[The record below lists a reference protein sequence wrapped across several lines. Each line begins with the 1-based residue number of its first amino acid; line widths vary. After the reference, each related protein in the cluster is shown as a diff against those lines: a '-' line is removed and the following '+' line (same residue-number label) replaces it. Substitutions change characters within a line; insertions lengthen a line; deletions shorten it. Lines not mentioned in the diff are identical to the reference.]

1 MRGGG
6 AASRGGRSAGSVSG
20 GALGLALG
28 AAFLHALWNV
38 LLAGSRDS
46 VAATGALLLFGV
58 ALVAPAALLSGGFS
72 SDALSSE
79 ALPFVAAS
87 AALELAYFVLLA
99 RAYRSGELGVVYPVA
114 RGSAPVLVLGA
125 AVFGLG
131 KGVSVLAAVGVVLV
145 AAGVLMLGLS
155 SVGRQIHRIG
165 GKDGPHSRDLG
176 FGLAIGATIAGYTLV
191 DSEGL
196 DHADPLPYL
205 FLIAAV
211 CAVAYNGAL
220 MATGRARELR
230 EALDATMLAAAAATF
245 GAYAMVLAALELAPA
260 APVAAVRESS
270 IVIAALMAW
279 LFLGEERRLTGAMLV
294 AAGVAVIAYS

>member
-1 MRGGG
+1 MT
-6 AASRGGRSAGSVSG
+6 G
-20 GALGLALG
+20 GALALALG

-58 ALVAPAALLSGGFS
+58 VLLAPAALFAGDVS
-72 SDALSSE
+72 SSAI
-79 ALPFVAAS
+79 PFVAAS

-99 RAYRSGELGVVYPVA
+99 RAYRGGELGVVYPVA

-131 KGVSVLAAVGVVLV
+131 KGVPVLAALGVILV
-145 AAGVLMLGLS
+145 AAGVLRVGLPKRERRVS
-155 SVGRQIHRIG
+155 AREADKVDARA
-165 GKDGPHSRDLG
+165 DLAA
-176 FGLAIGATIAGYTLV
+176 GLAIGVTIAGYTLV

-211 CAVAYNGAL
+211 CAATYNGAL
-220 MATGRARELR
+220 IATGRARELQ
-230 EALDATMLAAAAATF
+230 EALNARMLAAAAATF

-279 LFLGEERRLTGAMLV
+279 LFLGEERRLAGAVVV
-294 AAGVAVIAYS
+294 AAGVALIAYS

>member
-1 MRGGG
+1 M
-6 AASRGGRSAGSVSG
+6 SG

-58 ALVAPAALLSGGFS
+58 LLLAPAALFAGDVS
-72 SDALSSE
+72 SSAI
-79 ALPFVAAS
+79 PFIAAS
-87 AALELAYFVLLA
+87 AALELLYFVLLA
-99 RAYRSGELGVVYPVA
+99 RAYRGGELGVVYPVA

-125 AVFGLG
+125 AVLGLG
-131 KGVSVLAAVGVVLV
+131 KGVSWLAALGVVLV
-145 AAGVLMLGLS
+145 AGGVLLLGLA

-165 GKDGPHSRDLG
+165 VRDGPHSRDLA
-176 FGLAIGATIAGYTLV
+176 FGLAIGVAIAGYTLV

-220 MATGRARELR
+220 LVSGRAHELR
-230 EALDATMLAAAAATF
+230 AAMGGRALLTAAATF

-279 LFLGEERRLTGAMLV
+279 LFLGEERRLGGAAVV
-294 AAGVAVIAYS
+294 AAGVALIAYS

>member
-1 MRGGG
+1 
-6 AASRGGRSAGSVSG
+6 
-20 GALGLALG
+20 
-28 AAFLHALWNV
+28 
-38 LLAGSRDS
+38 

-58 ALVAPAALLSGGFS
+58 ALLAPAALLSGGFS

-99 RAYRSGELGVVYPVA
+99 RAYRDGELGVVYPVA

-125 AVFGLG
+125 AVLGLG
-131 KGVSVLAAVGVVLV
+131 KGVSVLAALGVVLV
-145 AAGVLMLGLS
+145 AAGVLQVGLPRRERRVS
-155 SVGRQIHRIG
+155 ALEGDKVDARA
-165 GKDGPHSRDLG
+165 DLAA
-176 FGLAIGATIAGYTLV
+176 GLAIGVTIAGYTLV

-211 CAVAYNGAL
+211 CAAAYNGAL
-220 MATGRARELR
+220 IASGRAKELR
-230 EALDATMLAAAAATF
+230 KAMRGRILAAAAATF
-245 GAYAMVLAALELAPA
+245 GAYAMVLAALELAPP

-279 LFLGEERRLTGAMLV
+279 LFLGEERRLAGAVLV

>member
-1 MRGGG
+1 M
-6 AASRGGRSAGSVSG
+6 SD
-20 GALGLALG
+20 GALALALG

-58 ALVAPAALLSGGFS
+58 VLLAPAALVAGDVS
-72 SDALSSE
+72 SSAV
-79 ALPFVAAS
+79 PFIAAS
-87 AALELAYFVLLA
+87 AALELVYFVLLA
-99 RAYRSGELGVVYPVA
+99 RAYRGGELGVVYPVA

-125 AVFGLG
+125 AVLGLG
-131 KGVSVLAAVGVVLV
+131 KGVSWLAALGVLLV
-145 AAGVLMLGLS
+145 AAGVLLLGLS
-155 SVGRQIHRIG
+155 SVGRQLHGIRVL
-165 GKDGPHSRDLG
+165 DGPHSRDLLH
-176 FGLAIGATIAGYTLV
+176 GLAIGVAIAGYTLV

-220 MATGRARELR
+220 IASGRAQELGEALTGRTL
-230 EALDATMLAAAAATF
+230 ATAAATF

-270 IVIAALMAW
+270 IVIAAVMAW
-279 LFLGEERRLTGAMLV
+279 LFLGEERRLTGAVLV
-294 AAGVAVIAYS
+294 PAGVAAIAYS

>member
-1 MRGGG
+1 M
-6 AASRGGRSAGSVSG
+6 SG
-20 GALGLALG
+20 GALALALA

-58 ALVAPAALLSGGFS
+58 ALLAPAALLAV
-72 SDALSSE
+72 ALSDEALSAE

-99 RAYRSGELGVVYPVA
+99 RAYRSGELGVGYPVA

-125 AVFGLG
+125 AVVGLG
-131 KGVSVLAAVGVVLV
+131 KGVSGLAALGVILV
-145 AAGVLMLGLS
+145 AGGVLLLGLS

-165 GKDGPHSRDLG
+165 VRDGPHSRDLL
-176 FGLAIGATIAGYTLV
+176 FGLAIGAAIAGYTLV

-196 DHADPLPYL
+196 EHAAPLPYL

-220 MATGRARELR
+220 VLSGRAPELKA
-230 EALDATMLAAAAATF
+230 ELTPTMLAAAAATF
-245 GAYAMVLAALELAPA
+245 GAYALVLAALELAPA

-279 LFLGEERRLTGAMLV
+279 LVLGEERRLGGAVLT
-294 AAGVAVIAYS
+294 AAGVALIAYS

>member
-1 MRGGG
+1 M
-6 AASRGGRSAGSVSG
+6 SG

-58 ALVAPAALLSGGFS
+58 VLLAPAALVAGGGVS
-72 SDALSSE
+72 AE
-79 ALPFVAAS
+79 AVPFVVAS
-87 AALELAYFVLLA
+87 AALELVYFVLLA
-99 RAYRSGELGVVYPVA
+99 RAYRGGELGVVYPVA

-125 AVFGLG
+125 AVLGLG
-131 KGVSVLAAVGVVLV
+131 KGVSWLAALGVVLV
-145 AAGVLMLGLS
+145 AGGVLLLGLV
-155 SVGRQIHRIG
+155 SVGRQRRHMRDL
-165 GKDGPHSRDLG
+165 DGPHSRDLVL
-176 FGLAIGATIAGYTLV
+176 GLAIGVAIAGYTLV

-211 CAVAYNGAL
+211 SAVAYNGAL
-220 MATGRARELR
+220 LASGRARELKA
-230 EALDATMLAAAAATF
+230 ELTPTMLAAAAATF

-279 LFLGEERRLTGAMLV
+279 LFLGEERRLGGAAVV
-294 AAGVAVIAYS
+294 AAGVALIAYS

>member
-1 MRGGG
+1 M
-6 AASRGGRSAGSVSG
+6 SG

-58 ALVAPAALLSGGFS
+58 LLLAPAALFSGDIS
-72 SDALSSE
+72 SSAI
-79 ALPFVAAS
+79 PFIAAS
-87 AALELAYFVLLA
+87 AALELVYFVLLA
-99 RAYRSGELGVVYPVA
+99 RAYRGGELGVVYPVA

-125 AVFGLG
+125 AVLGLG
-131 KGVSVLAAVGVVLV
+131 KGVSWLAAVGVVLV
-145 AAGVLMLGLS
+145 AGGVLLLGLS
-155 SVGRQIHRIG
+155 SVGPQIHRIG
-165 GKDGPHSRDLG
+165 AQEGPHSRDLVLG
-176 FGLAIGATIAGYTLV
+176 VAIGVAIAGYTLV

-220 MATGRARELR
+220 VLGGRARRLKAELR
-230 EALDATMLAAAAATF
+230 PKTLLTAAATF
-245 GAYAMVLAALELAPA
+245 GAYALVLAALQMAPA

-279 LFLGEERRLTGAMLV
+279 LFLGEERRLGGAAMV
-294 AAGVAVIAYS
+294 AAGVATIAYS

>member
-1 MRGGG
+1 
-6 AASRGGRSAGSVSG
+6 VSG

-58 ALVAPAALLSGGFS
+58 ALLAPAALLAGGE
-72 SDALSSE
+72 LSSE
-79 ALPFVAAS
+79 ALPYVAAS
-87 AALELAYFVLLA
+87 AAFELAYFVLLA
-99 RAYRSGELGVVYPVA
+99 RAYRGGELGIVYPVA

-125 AVFGLG
+125 AVLGLG
-131 KGVSVLAAVGVVLV
+131 KGVSVLAALGVVLV
-145 AAGVLMLGLS
+145 AGGVFWLGLA
-155 SVGRQIHRIG
+155 SVGPQMHRMG
-165 GKDGPHSRDLG
+165 AQEGPHSRDLPL
-176 FGLAIGATIAGYTLV
+176 GLAIGVAIAGYTLV

-205 FLIAAV
+205 FLIASV
-211 CAVAYNGAL
+211 CAAAYNGAL
-220 MATGRARELR
+220 VLGGRARELKA
-230 EALDATMLAAAAATF
+230 ALTPRMLGTAAATA
-245 GAYAMVLAALELAPA
+245 GSYVMVLAALQMAPA

-279 LFLGEERRLTGAMLV
+279 LFLGEERRLGGAVVV
-294 AAGVAVIAYS
+294 AAGVALIAYS

>member
-1 MRGGG
+1 M
-6 AASRGGRSAGSVSG
+6 SG
-20 GALGLALG
+20 GALALALG

-58 ALVAPAALLSGGFS
+58 LLLAPAALFAG
-72 SDALSSE
+72 DLSSS
-79 ALPFVAAS
+79 AIPFIAAS

-99 RAYRSGELGVVYPVA
+99 RAYRGGELGVVYPVA

-131 KGVSVLAAVGVVLV
+131 KGVSVLAALGVVLV
-145 AAGVLMLGLS
+145 AAGVLQ
-155 SVGRQIHRIG
+155 VGFRGH
-165 GKDGPHSRDLG
+165 GKRERRVSAREADKVDARVDLAA
-176 FGLAIGATIAGYTLV
+176 GLAIGVTIAGYTLV

-196 DHADPLPYL
+196 NHADPLPYL

-220 MATGRARELR
+220 IASGRAQELR
-230 EALDATMLAAAAATF
+230 KEMSGRMLAAAVATF

-279 LFLGEERRLTGAMLV
+279 LFLGEERRLAGAVLV

>member
-1 MRGGG
+1 M
-6 AASRGGRSAGSVSG
+6 SG
-20 GALGLALG
+20 GALALALG
-28 AAFLHALWNV
+28 AAFLHAAWNV

-46 VAATGALLLFGV
+46 VAATGALLLFGAV
-58 ALVAPAALLSGGFS
+58 LLAPAALVGGGVS
-72 SDALSSE
+72 SSAV
-79 ALPFVAAS
+79 PFIAAS

-99 RAYRSGELGVVYPVA
+99 RAYRGGELSIVYPVA

-125 AVFGLG
+125 AAFGLG
-131 KGVSVLAAVGVVLV
+131 KGVSGLAALGVILV
-145 AAGVLMLGLS
+145 AGGVLLLGLA
-155 SVGRQIHRIG
+155 SVGPEMRHMRDQE
-165 GKDGPHSRDLG
+165 GPHSRDLVQ
-176 FGLAIGATIAGYTLV
+176 GLAIGVAIAGYTLV

-211 CAVAYNGAL
+211 CAAAYNGAL
-220 MATGRARELR
+220 VLSGRAQELR
-230 EALDATMLAAAAATF
+230 EALTGRMLAAAAATF
-245 GAYAMVLAALELAPA
+245 GAYAMILAALQMAPA

-279 LFLGEERRLTGAMLV
+279 LFLGEERRLTGAALV